1 MTRSDKRLA
10 RMRRN
15 PRDWRIEEIQ
25 SVADRLGIEWQHDG
39 GSHVIFR
46 SPYGEHLS
54 IPARR
59 PIKPI
64 YIAKFLALADSIQ
77 EAEDERSEK

>member
-1 MTRSDKRLA
+1 MARADKRLQK
-10 RMRRN
+10 MRSN
-15 PRDWRIEEIQ
+15 PRDWRIEELQ
-25 SVADRLGIEWQHDG
+25 SVADSLGIEWLHDG

-54 IPARR
+54 VPARR

-64 YIAKFLALADSIQ
+64 YIARFLALLETVQ
-77 EAEDERSEK
+77 EARNERSSE